1 MSRTPRDLTT
11 AGMAACLCASLGLSQ
26 ALASSDGTTCIETR
40 RAAAELLLVPV
51 EIAATGM
58 TGRSYWFLLDT
69 GSGVTIADEEV
80 AKALKLAPSGRTTVV
95 TTGGPIEVLTS
106 RLSVTFGAVRVD
118 DLEVVHNPLTEV
130 RAIDPDIH
138 GILGQDVLRR
148 TNWLLDHRLGVVIQD
163 PSRTLAPKIGGERVP
178 VRWIGERP
186 AVDVSFGRTAPVRL
200 VLDSAANGIVLFRLL
215 AGATTS
221 GSSHLTTLGAG
232 KDAPVYT
239 ADTLRIGSTTL
250 AHPAAAVLP
259 QDRDLDEADGVLP
272 TSLFDSLYFDQAGE
286 AALLSEAATPRASS
300 GIRDTS
306 SRRRRASRSPA
317 ACTGREIP

>member
-1 MSRTPRDLTT
+1 
-11 AGMAACLCASLGLSQ
+11 MAACLSASLGLSQ

-51 EIAATGM
+51 EVAATGM
-58 TGRSYWFLLDT
+58 PGRSYWFLLDT
-69 GSGVTIADEEV
+69 GSGVTIADGEV
-80 AKALKLAPSGRTTVV
+80 AKALKLAPSARTTVV
-95 TTGGPIEVLTS
+95 TMGGPIEAITS

-118 DLEVVHNPLTEV
+118 DLEVVHSPLTEV

-148 TNWLLDHRLGVVIQD
+148 TNWLLDHRRGVVIQD
-163 PSRTLAPKIGGERVP
+163 PSRTLAPRIGGERVP

-186 AVDVSFGRTAPVRL
+186 AVDVSFGRSAPVRL

-215 AGATTS
+215 AGSATS

-232 KDAPVYT
+232 KEAPVYT

-272 TSLFDSLYFDQAGE
+272 TSLFDSLYFDQHDGAALVTPPTSTTSPGGRRRIIRPRCE
-286 AALLSEAATPRASS
+286 AAASLSS
-300 GIRDTS
+300 
-306 SRRRRASRSPA
+306 
-317 ACTGREIP
+317 